1 MDGHAHRSDSSPL
14 VALLTLGEY
23 GAGALIAVV
32 TALPIHALVHPGWDL
47 VLAMLLGS
55 AIGMV
60 VHMVLGFA
68 LGALIG
74 MFQVML
80 AGSLIGMYGGMLFA
94 MRDAMQTAS
103 WSQTIAV
110 AIDFGVLVV
119 AGVQLYDRALR
130 SRTSG

>member
-1 MDGHAHRSDSSPL
+1 VTR
-14 VALLTLGEY
+14 LLTLAEY
-23 GAGALIAVV
+23 GAGALIAL
-32 TALPIHALVHPGWDL
+32 AAAIPIHALVHPGWDL

-55 AIGMV
+55 AIGML
-60 VHMVLGFA
+60 VHMLLGFT

-94 MRDAMQTAS
+94 MRDAMQLAS
-103 WSQTIAV
+103 WTQTLVV
-110 AIDFGVLVV
+110 AIVFGVLVV

-130 SRTSG
+130 SRSSG

>member
-1 MDGHAHRSDSSPL
+1 MLNGTR
-14 VALLTLGEY
+14 LLMLAEY
-23 GAGALIAVV
+23 GAGALIALAA
-32 TALPIHALVHPGWDL
+32 ALPIHALVHPGWDL

-60 VHMVLGFA
+60 AHMLLGFA

-94 MRDAMQTAS
+94 MRDAMQPAS
-103 WSQTIAV
+103 WSQTSVV
-110 AIDFGVLVV
+110 AIVFGVVVV

-130 SRTSG
+130 TTPAGEGS

>member
-1 MDGHAHRSDSSPL
+1 VERWLA
-14 VALLTLGEY
+14 VGEY
-23 GAGALIAVV
+23 GAGALIALA
-32 TALPIHALVHPGWDL
+32 TAIPIHALVHPGWDL

-55 AIGMV
+55 AIGMA

-94 MRDAMQTAS
+94 MRDAMQAAS
-103 WSQTIAV
+103 WTQTTAV
-110 AIDFGVLVV
+110 AIVFGVLVV
-119 AGVQLYDRALR
+119 AAVQLYDRVLR
-130 SRTSG
+130 SRVGG